1 MPGRQKLMTQ
11 LEVECWGFWSP
22 EADDPSAWLKYWQRP
37 DAQPAERDPPA
48 ELIPPMQRRR
58 SSRLTKMALTTALQ
72 VANDEPFDYS
82 IFCSQHGEIVRT
94 WNILSSINS
103 GTEIS
108 PTAFSQSV
116 HNTSSGLFTIL
127 QSSNAAS
134 MSMASG
140 ANSFAHGWLEA
151 QAYLAG
157 NPTHRVL
164 LVDFDEVLP
173 EEYQPYNVMTNCE
186 HSLAMSLRLA
196 DKGGIRLTSSTP
208 GDVSRLPQGPQF
220 LAWLQA
226 GDASLSLTSDGLGWR
241 WER

>member
-1 MPGRQKLMTQ
+1 MTQ
-11 LEVECWGFWSP
+11 LEVESWSFWSP
-22 EADDPSAWLKYWQRP
+22 EADDPSAWLNYWQQSG
-37 DAQPAERDPPA
+37 AEPADGNPPA

-58 SSRLTKMALTTALQ
+58 TSRLTRMALATALQ
-72 VANDEPFDYS
+72 VAADESFDYT

-94 WNILSSINS
+94 WDILSSIHA

-116 HNTSSGLFTIL
+116 HNTSSGLYTIL
-127 QSSNAAS
+127 KSSTAPS
-134 MSMASG
+134 MSMGSG
-140 ANSFAHGWLEA
+140 ANTFAHGWLEA

-173 EEYQPYNVMTNCE
+173 QEYQPYNVNVNCE
-186 HSLAMSLRLA
+186 HSLAMTLRLVDQA
-196 DKGGIRLTSSTP
+196 GIRLMSTAA
-208 GDVSRLPQGPQF
+208 SATNNLPQGPQF
-220 LAWLQA
+220 LGWLQ
-226 GDASLSLTSDGLGWR
+226 GNSVSLSLTSDGQGWR

>member
-1 MPGRQKLMTQ
+1 MAQ
-11 LEVECWGFWSP
+11 LEVDSWSFWSP
-22 EADDPSAWLKYWQRP
+22 EADDPGAWLKHWQQP
-37 DAQPAERDPPA
+37 DAEPVDRDPPT
-48 ELIPPMQRRR
+48 ELIPPLHRRR
-58 SSRLTKMALTTALQ
+58 SSRLTKMALATALQ
-72 VANDEPFDYS
+72 VANEEPFDYS

-94 WNILSSINS
+94 WDILSTISS
-103 GTEIS
+103 DTEIS

-127 QSSNAAS
+127 RSSNAPS
-134 MSMASG
+134 MSMGSG

-173 EEYQPYNVMTNCE
+173 TEYQPYNVITNCE

-196 DKGGIRLTSSTP
+196 DQGGISLISTTAC
-208 GDVSRLPQGPQF
+208 DANTLPQGPQF
-220 LAWLQA
+220 LGWLQ
-226 GDASLSLTSDGLGWR
+226 GSNASLLVTSDGQGWR
-241 WER
+241 WEC

>member
-1 MPGRQKLMTQ
+1 
-11 LEVECWGFWSP
+11 
-22 EADDPSAWLKYWQRP
+22 
-37 DAQPAERDPPA
+37 
-48 ELIPPMQRRR
+48 
-58 SSRLTKMALTTALQ
+58 MALATAMR
-72 VANDEPFDYS
+72 VAKDESFDYTV
-82 IFCSQHGEIVRT
+82 FCSQHGEIVRT
-94 WNILSSINS
+94 WNILSSINA

-127 QSSNAAS
+127 QSSNAPS
-134 MSMASG
+134 MSMGSG

-173 EEYQPYNVMTNCE
+173 QEYQPYNVITNCE
-186 HSLAMSLRLA
+186 HSLSMSLRLVGK
-196 DKGGIRLTSSTP
+196 DGISLTNTTP
-208 GDVSRLPQGPQF
+208 GDASLLPQGPQF
-220 LAWLQA
+220 LGWLQ
-226 GDASLSLTSDGLGWR
+226 GGGASLSLTSDGLGWL

>member
-1 MPGRQKLMTQ
+1 MAQ
-11 LEVECWGFWSP
+11 LEVESWRFWSP
-22 EADDPSAWLKYWQRP
+22 EADDPSAWLKHWQQS
-37 DAQPAERDPPA
+37 DAEPSDGAPPA

-58 SSRLTKMALTTALQ
+58 TSRLTKMALATALE
-72 VANDEPFDYS
+72 VAADESFDYT

-94 WNILSSINS
+94 WDILSSINA

-127 QSSNAAS
+127 ESSTAPS

-140 ANSFAHGWLEA
+140 ANTFAYGWMEA
-151 QAYLAG
+151 QAYLAE

-173 EEYQPYNVMTNCE
+173 REYQPYNVNVNCE
-186 HSLAMSLRLA
+186 DSLALVLCLA
-196 DKGGIRLTSSTP
+196 QQGGICLRSIAASSTNK
-208 GDVSRLPQGPQF
+208 LPQGPQF
-220 LAWLQA
+220 LGWLQ
-226 GDASLSLTSDGLGWR
+226 GDNANLLLTSDGQGWR

>member
-1 MPGRQKLMTQ
+1 MTR
-11 LEVECWGFWSP
+11 LEVDGWSFWSP
-22 EADDPSAWLKYWQRP
+22 EADEPGAWLEYWQHA
-37 DAQPAERDPPA
+37 DAQPADRDPPA
-48 ELIPPMQRRR
+48 DQIPPAQRRR
-58 SSRLTKMALTTALQ
+58 SSRLTRMALATALQ
-72 VANDEPFDYS
+72 VAEDASFDYS

-94 WNILSSINS
+94 RDILSSINS

-127 QSSNAAS
+127 QASNAPS

-157 NPTHRVL
+157 NPAHRVL

-173 EEYQPYNVMTNCE
+173 KEYQPYNIITNCE

-196 DKGGIRLTSSTP
+196 PKGGISLTNMTA
-208 GDVSRLPQGPQF
+208 GDTSPLPQGPQF
-220 LAWLQA
+220 LDWLH
-226 GDASLSLTSDGLGWR
+226 GGGASLSLTSDGLGWR

>member
-1 MPGRQKLMTQ
+1 MTQ
-11 LEVECWGFWSP
+11 LEVDSWSFWSP
-22 EADDPSAWLKYWQRP
+22 EADDPGAWLKYWQRI
-37 DAQPAERDPPA
+37 DAQPVDRDPPA

-58 SSRLTKMALTTALQ
+58 SSRLTKMALATALQ
-72 VANDEPFDYS
+72 VAQDESFDYS

-94 WNILSSINS
+94 RDILSSINA

-127 QSSNAAS
+127 QSSNAPS
-134 MSMASG
+134 MSMGSG

-157 NPTHRVL
+157 NPDHRVL

-173 EEYQPYNVMTNCE
+173 KEYQPYNVITNCE
-186 HSLAMSLRLA
+186 HSLALSLRRVG
-196 DKGGIRLTSSTP
+196 KGGINLTNATAGAASQ
-208 GDVSRLPQGPQF
+208 LPQGPQF
-220 LAWLQA
+220 LGWLQGGA
-226 GDASLSLTSDGLGWR
+226 ARLSLTSDGLGWR

>member
-1 MPGRQKLMTQ
+1 MPGQQKLMAQ
-11 LEVECWGFWSP
+11 LEVDSWSFWSP
-22 EADDPSAWLKYWQRP
+22 EADDPRAWLKHWQRP
-37 DAQPAERDPPA
+37 GAQPADRDPPA

-58 SSRLTKMALTTALQ
+58 SSRLTKMALATALQ
-72 VANDEPFDYS
+72 VAKDASFDYS

-94 WNILSSINS
+94 RDILSSINS
-103 GTEIS
+103 GVEIS

-127 QSSNAAS
+127 QTSNAPS
-134 MSMASG
+134 MSMGSG

-157 NPTHRVL
+157 NPAHRVL
-164 LVDFDEVLP
+164 LVDFDELLP
-173 EEYQPYNVMTNCE
+173 KEYQPYNIISNCE

-196 DKGGIRLTSSTP
+196 TTGGINLTNMTA
-208 GDVSRLPQGPQF
+208 GDNSPLPQGPQF
-220 LAWLQA
+220 LDWLQ
-226 GDASLSLTSDGLGWR
+226 GDGPSLSLTSDGMGWR